1 MDLKQI
7 LSLYRDGVSNCQIGK
22 LLGISR
28 NTINTYV
35 AQFKSCTQ
43 SIDELLELEE
53 LQLSEL
59 FTTHTTLISE
69 RYDELMSWFEQINQ
83 ARNHPGFT
91 YKYHYQAYS
100 SQVKQ
105 PYGYTQFMEHYHR
118 KYAKEKGSMKLAHE
132 AGKEMYVDFAGK
144 RLEIMDKATG
154 EIKKVEV
161 FVAILPNSQYTYV
174 EACKSQK

>member
-7 LSLYRDGVSNCQIGK
+7 LSLQRYVVINRQICK

-83 ARNHPGFT
+83 ARN
-91 YKYHYQAYS
+91 
-100 SQVKQ
+100 
-105 PYGYTQFMEHYHR
+105 
-118 KYAKEKGSMKLAHE
+118 
-132 AGKEMYVDFAGK
+132 
-144 RLEIMDKATG
+144 
-154 EIKKVEV
+154 
-161 FVAILPNSQYTYV
+161 
-174 EACKSQK
+174 